1 MTKVIS
7 ILNFKGGVA
16 KTTTTYNLGVAL
28 WLLGKRVL
36 LIDTDAQCNL
46 SGLIGF
52 DQTEGDATVYEW
64 LLNDNQ
70 KMPIYEQYPGL
81 YYIPASKDL
90 RDIESYLMNKRSREK
105 ILNKKL
111 TPCLEPLAD
120 GSYPF
125 DYVLI
130 DCSPKEGIVNDNA
143 MSASDYVIIPAECS
157 GFSLQ
162 GMQNLLYAI
171 NDVKENLNPKLSIL
185 GFLMIKFDKSTRIS
199 KQVGEYFE
207 QVYGAQL
214 FKTRIRKNVKFDE
227 TPLLNKGIF
236 EHAPEA
242 NGAED
247 YLSLAEEITG
257 EKRPEQWKNMAA
269 DAWNKANNEE
279 DKED

>member
-1 MTKVIS
+1 MSKVIS

-70 KMPIYEQYPGL
+70 KMPVYEQYPGL
-81 YYIPASKDL
+81 YYVPASKDL
-90 RDIESYLMNKRSREK
+90 RDIESYLMNKRSRENV
-105 ILNKKL
+105 LNKKL
-111 TPCLEPLAD
+111 SACLAPLSD
-120 GSYPF
+120 GSLPF

-171 NDVKENLNPKLSIL
+171 NDVKENLNPKLTIL

-199 KQVGEYFE
+199 KQVSEYFE
-207 QVYGAQL
+207 TAYGAQV

-227 TPLLNKGIF
+227 TPLLHKGIF

-257 EKRPEQWKNMAA
+257 DKRPEDWKNMAP
-269 DAWNKANNEE
+269 DAWDKANNDKDEE
-279 DKED
+279 N